1 MKWPNL
7 KVLVNPKQEFKKKT
21 EILFGAF
28 LLSAIEFKIRPLV
41 TQNFILFNFF
51 HVGVILENRSRAV
64 FERDGL
70 IYFFAG
76 LFLERCPMPKA
87 CLLQWL
93 IEKSVSWVMFY
104 SYILKS
110 LVTGTHYYGSTED
123 LDRRLNDH
131 NSGKVRYTKGKR
143 PWSMIYSESYP
154 TRSEAYRRELFFK
167 SIDGYIFLKQ
177 KEFCSIWRGVR
188 VVEGARLES
197 VYT

>member
-1 MKWPNL
+1 LKWPNL

-87 CLLQWL
+87 CLWQWL
-93 IEKSVSWVMFY
+93 IEKRVSWVMFY

-131 NSGKVRYTKGKR
+131 NSGKVRYTKGKG
-143 PWSMIYSESYP
+143 
-154 TRSEAYRRELFFK
+154 L
-167 SIDGYIFLKQ
+167 GL
-177 KEFCSIWRGVR
+177 
-188 VVEGARLES
+188 
-197 VYT
+197 

>member
-41 TQNFILFNFF
+41 TQNFILFIFF
-51 HVGVILENRSRAV
+51 HVGVISENRSRAV

-76 LFLERCPMPKA
+76 LF
-87 CLLQWL
+87 
-93 IEKSVSWVMFY
+93 
-104 SYILKS
+104 
-110 LVTGTHYYGSTED
+110 
-123 LDRRLNDH
+123 
-131 NSGKVRYTKGKR
+131 
-143 PWSMIYSESYP
+143 
-154 TRSEAYRRELFFK
+154 
-167 SIDGYIFLKQ
+167 
-177 KEFCSIWRGVR
+177 WRGVR

-197 VYT
+197 VYTGNCIEGSNPFLSATR